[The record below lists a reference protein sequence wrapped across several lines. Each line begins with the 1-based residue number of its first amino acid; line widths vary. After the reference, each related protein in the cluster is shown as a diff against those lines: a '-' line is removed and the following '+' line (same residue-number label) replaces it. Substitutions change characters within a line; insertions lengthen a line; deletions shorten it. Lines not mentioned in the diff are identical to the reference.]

1 MDYNYSE
8 VEMNQTVLNYVLPT
22 GKQPVED
29 WLDGLNDAK
38 GRAKIRARIN
48 RFRAGNPGKF
58 RMVGPGIME
67 LKIDFGPGYRIYY
80 AKVGDKII
88 LLLCG
93 GDKSSQSADIKTAG
107 EYLSDY
113 KRRTGDD
120 EKDD

>member
-1 MDYNYSE
+1 
-8 VEMNQTVLNYVLPT
+8 MNQTILNYVLPT
-22 GKQPVED
+22 GQQPVED
-29 WLDGLNDAK
+29 WLAGLTDVK

-48 RFRAGNPGKF
+48 RFRAGNPGNF
-58 RMVGPGIME
+58 RMVGPGILE
-67 LKIDFGPGYRIYY
+67 LKIDFGPGYRLYY

-93 GDKSSQSADIKTAG
+93 GDKTTQSTDIKTAG

-113 KRRTGDD
+113 KRRTKEN